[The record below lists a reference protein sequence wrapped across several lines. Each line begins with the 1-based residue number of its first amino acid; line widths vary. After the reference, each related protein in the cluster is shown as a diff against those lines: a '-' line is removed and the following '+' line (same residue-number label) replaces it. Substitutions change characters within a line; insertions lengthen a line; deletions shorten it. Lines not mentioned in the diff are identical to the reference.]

1 MSSGTA
7 LEWHSSASP
16 ALGSL
21 LGFRVVES
29 RNIPPHQ
36 IYKIGNELHLR
47 SFWDDLQLPLMI
59 ADMRKAMRA
68 HLAELVAAAEQRL
81 GLDRP

>member
-1 MSSGTA
+1 VSRGTA

-29 RNIPPHQ
+29 RNVPPRQ
-36 IYKIGNELHLR
+36 IYLVVGCCAVLVFCSGVWVGR
-47 SFWDDLQLPLMI
+47 SIW
-59 ADMRKAMRA
+59 RK
-68 HLAELVAAAEQRL
+68 
-81 GLDRP
+81 P